1 MKAFA
6 NSLQNCTKLTSLDLS
21 KNLIDHKG
29 AVALA
34 DALKVCTRISSPNLS
49 NNSMGD
55 AGVKEFAY
63 HTLRINS
70 TSLTLLDHSSNSI
83 GFDGIRALS
92 DALKY
97 CTNLTSLDL
106 SGSFIGDDGTKALA
120 SVLKGRSNLLS
131 LKIRRNDI
139 NGFNAV
145 ADII

>member
-1 MKAFA
+1 M
-6 NSLQNCTKLTSLDLS
+6 
-21 KNLIDHKG
+21 
-29 AVALA
+29 
-34 DALKVCTRISSPNLS
+34 P
-49 NNSMGD
+49 
-55 AGVKEFAY
+55 
-63 HTLRINS
+63 
-70 TSLTLLDHSSNSI
+70 
-83 GFDGIRALS
+83 

>member
-1 MKAFA
+1 MGV
-6 NSLQNCTKLTSLDLS
+6 LS
-21 KNLIDHKG
+21 KG

-92 DALKY
+92 DFFLLY
-97 CTNLTSLDL
+97 NFSVQM
-106 SGSFIGDDGTKALA
+106 GT
-120 SVLKGRSNLLS
+120 
-131 LKIRRNDI
+131 RRAN
-139 NGFNAV
+139 
-145 ADII
+145 